1 MTMIVIGSAAAN
13 AILGDEKWRRPK
25 DIDAVTDLGING
37 LEYRDTGLVIDAFW
51 DPALREHF
59 DIHEE
64 RWATLD
70 ELYTIKLS
78 HIFWEGKNGKWNL
91 HAQDLM
97 ALKREGAQVIEP
109 LYKTL
114 YGVWERKF
122 GRKVV
127 DLDMDK
133 ADFFDDAVPRV
144 WDHDSIHYS
153 VAYDSYPMY
162 ERFLAGEVKMDMGKV
177 WRAPLEMQ
185 VKLFREEIFATA
197 LERKIIPSNYR
208 YSPGAAYLWAL
219 RRVITS
225 LTKGK
230 SARFIAENL
239 DKFWEAEVD
248 YVGRH
253 KTNAHLLIP
262 HKRKEEV

>member
-25 DIDAVTDLGING
+25 DIDSFTDLGIQG
-37 LEYRDTGLVIDAFW
+37 LEYRDTGIPLDTYW
-51 DPALREHF
+51 DDMMYTYF
-59 DIHEE
+59 GKQE

-78 HIFWEGKNGKWNL
+78 HIFWEGRNGKWNL

-97 ALKREGAQVIEP
+97 ALKREGAVVIES
-109 LYKTL
+109 LYKML
-114 YGVWERKF
+114 YGVWEKKF
-122 GRKVV
+122 GKKVV

-133 ADFFDDAVPRV
+133 ADFFDDAVPRD
-144 WDHDSIHYS
+144 WDHDSVHYS
-153 VAYDSYPMY
+153 VAYGDHPLY
-162 ERFLAGEVKMDMGKV
+162 EDFLSGEIMMDMKRV
-177 WRAPLEMQ
+177 WSAPLETQ
-185 VKLFREEIFATA
+185 IKLFREEIFATA
-197 LERKIIPSNYR
+197 LERKIIPNNYR

-225 LTKGK
+225 LTKGN

-239 DKFWEAEVD
+239 DKFWEMEVD
-248 YVGRH
+248 YVQRH
-253 KTNAHLLIP
+253 KDNAHLLIR
-262 HKRKEEV
+262 HKRKGQV